1 MKVREIMSAN
11 PTCCTAN
18 DSAQSVASMMCNQN
32 VGSIPVIADPQSR
45 TLMGMIT
52 DRDLCCSV
60 LARGLDPKKT
70 RIQEFVSYSPVS
82 CREGE
87 NIDHCERLMQE
98 HQIRRIPVVDGEN
111 RVLGIVAQADLALK
125 EKADKVHRTV
135 AEISKPSRPSAI
147 AA

>member
-1 MKVREIMSAN
+1 
-11 PTCCTAN
+11 
-18 DSAQSVASMMCNQN
+18 MMCDAN
-32 VGSIPVIADPQSR
+32 VGSIPVVADHESR
-45 TLMGMIT
+45 TLAGMIT

-60 LARGLDPKKT
+60 VAHGLDAKMTP
-70 RIQEFVSYSPVS
+70 IQELVSYSPVA

-87 NIDHCERLMQE
+87 NVEHCERLMQE

-111 RVLGIVAQADLALK
+111 RVIGIVAQADLALR

-135 AEISKPSRPSAI
+135 AEISKPSRPQAI